1 MWWCITEG
9 LASQGCLDS
18 NGAGL
23 PMQWDR
29 VGEGKRRIF
38 YPKKIW
44 HEFGNVWRNK
54 FWIKC
59 HIIIFDPKKIMAD
72 FWGIL
77 REKKRL
83 IIFKI
88 GWVGVGGGRRVNPCL
103 EKLKKIIRICGCMLP
118 FKGGREGLLD
128 SWVQLAPWAPE
139 LIGLPWINVLCFLAC
154 SEIDRFVTF
163 EFKFSR
169 QCCSCKMWCRF
180 RFKI

>member
-1 MWWCITEG
+1 MGCLIGNEKMTNHPHLFGKSKTKYDFCGSGLPYRRWLKMWWCITEG

-77 REKKRL
+77 WEKKRL

-88 GWVGVGGGRRVNPCL
+88 GWVGVGGAAGQPL
-103 EKLKKIIRICGCMLP
+103 FGKTKKNYQNL
-118 FKGGREGLLD
+118 
-128 SWVQLAPWAPE
+128 WVHASL
-139 LIGLPWINVLCFLAC
+139 
-154 SEIDRFVTF
+154 
-163 EFKFSR
+163 
-169 QCCSCKMWCRF
+169 
-180 RFKI
+180 